1 MKVLEALS
9 TPGFFAIVLGVFAI
23 LASSAR
29 QVGSWRAVFVPMY
42 LADAC
47 WLLALYQHWKKPA
60 ANAGQRKQ
68 LRSAVFLVVLMGK
81 LAFDIAL
88 PLRLD
93 GNIDISYVYACL
105 PLVLSLLI
113 LSVTIALDTRS
124 SVATLS

>member
-1 MKVLEALS
+1 MKVLEVFS
-9 TPGFFAIVLGVFAI
+9 TPGFFVIVIGVFAI
-23 LASSAR
+23 LASSSR
-29 QVGSWRAVFVPMY
+29 QVGSWRAIFVPMY
-42 LADAC
+42 VADVC
-47 WLLALYQHWKKPA
+47 WLFALYQHWKKPA
-60 ANAGQRKQ
+60 ANPRQRKE

-105 PLVLSLLI
+105 PLVLSLII
-113 LSVTIALDTRS
+113 LVVTIALDTRS